1 MKVGAQSRRAIQMN
15 GWQAGH
21 MDKKTLYRTIEELR
35 QQCRFAQ
42 VTFQSLRLRLNELD
56 QERVFVYVHAFLGHA
71 VMISRL
77 LWPAR
82 ESSAERGE
90 TLRKELSV
98 PADSA
103 LRLSGGREQVERFD
117 EAYEDWLAGL
127 SEADYVDQNL
137 MPTGTMAGSKADVF
151 QRSLDPDMMIF
162 QLRGQP
168 IPLRKV
174 SDAIR
179 VLEGATQQ
187 WLRTHQ
193 PW

>member
-1 MKVGAQSRRAIQMN
+1 
-15 GWQAGH
+15 
-21 MDKKTLYRTIEELR
+21 MDKKVAYRTVEELR

-42 VTFQSLRLRLNELD
+42 LAFQALRLRLNELD
-56 QERVFVYVHAFLGHA
+56 QERVFLYVQAFLSHA

-82 ESSAERGE
+82 AASSERGE

-98 PADSA
+98 PGDSA
-103 LRLSGGREQVERFD
+103 LRMSGGREQVETFD
-117 EAYEDWLAGL
+117 EGYEDWLAALPG
-127 SEADYVDQNL
+127 ADYVDQNL
-137 MPTGTMAGSKADVF
+137 MPTGTMAGSRADVF
-151 QRSLDPDMMIF
+151 QRSLDPDTMVF

-179 VLEGATQQ
+179 VLDASAQQ

>member
-1 MKVGAQSRRAIQMN
+1 ME
-15 GWQAGH
+15 
-21 MDKKTLYRTIEELR
+21 KKTLYRTVEELR

-42 VTFQSLRLRLNELD
+42 SCFQALRLRLNELD
-56 QERVFVYVHAFLGHA
+56 HERVFLYVHAFLGHA

-77 LWPAR
+77 LWPIR
-82 ESSAERGE
+82 NSSAERGE
-90 TLRKELSV
+90 TLRKELNV
-98 PADSA
+98 PTDSA
-103 LRLSGGREQVERFD
+103 LRLMGAREQVDSFD
-117 EAYEDWLAGL
+117 EAYEDWLSAL
-127 SEADYVDQNL
+127 PEADYVELNL
-137 MPTGTMAGSKADVF
+137 MPAGTMAGSKADVF
-151 QRSLDPDMMIF
+151 QRSLDPDTMVF

-179 VLEGATQQ
+179 TLDGSLQQ

>member
-1 MKVGAQSRRAIQMN
+1 
-15 GWQAGH
+15 
-21 MDKKTLYRTIEELR
+21 MDKKILYRTIEEIR

-42 VTFQSLRLRLNELD
+42 AAFQSLRLRLNELD
-56 QERVFVYVHAFLGHA
+56 QERVFMYVHAYLGHA

-82 ESSAERGE
+82 AASVERGE
-90 TLRKELSV
+90 ILRKELNV

-103 LRLSGGREQVERFD
+103 LRLSGGREQIEVFD
-117 EAYEDWLAGL
+117 EAYEDWLSSL

-137 MPTGTMAGSKADVF
+137 MPTGTMAGSRADVF
-151 QRSLDPDMMIF
+151 QRSLDPDTMVF

-179 VLEGATQQ
+179 SLEASTQQ

>member
-1 MKVGAQSRRAIQMN
+1 MWPPSEWDEGR
-15 GWQAGH
+15 QAGY
-21 MDKKTLYRTIEELR
+21 MDKKILYRTVEELR

-42 VTFQSLRLRLNELD
+42 GAFQSLRLRLNELD
-56 QERVFVYVHAFLGHA
+56 QERVFLYVHAFLGHA
-71 VMISRL
+71 AMISRL

-82 ESSAERGE
+82 ANSAERGE
-90 TLRKELSV
+90 LLRKELNV
-98 PADSA
+98 PAESA
-103 LRLSGGREQVERFD
+103 LRMSGGREQIERFD
-117 EAYEDWLAGL
+117 EAYEDWLSTL
-127 SEADYVDQNL
+127 PEADYVDQNL

-151 QRSLDPDMMIF
+151 QRSLDPDMMVF

-179 VLEGATQQ
+179 VLDGAAQQ

>member
-1 MKVGAQSRRAIQMN
+1 
-15 GWQAGH
+15 
-21 MDKKTLYRTIEELR
+21 MDKKVLYRTVEEIR

-42 VTFQSLRLRLNELD
+42 ASFQSLRLRLNELD
-56 QERVFVYVHAFLGHA
+56 QERVFLYVHAFLGHA

-77 LWPAR
+77 LWPTRAA
-82 ESSAERGE
+82 SSERGE
-90 TLRKELSV
+90 TLRKELNV

-103 LRLSGGREQVERFD
+103 LRMSGGREQVEALD

-127 SEADYVDQNL
+127 PEADYVDQNL
-137 MPTGTMAGSKADVF
+137 MPTGTMAGSRADVF
-151 QRSLDPDMMIF
+151 QRSLDPDTMVF

-168 IPLRKV
+168 ISLRKV
-174 SDAIR
+174 SDAVR
-179 VLEGATQQ
+179 ALESSTQQ